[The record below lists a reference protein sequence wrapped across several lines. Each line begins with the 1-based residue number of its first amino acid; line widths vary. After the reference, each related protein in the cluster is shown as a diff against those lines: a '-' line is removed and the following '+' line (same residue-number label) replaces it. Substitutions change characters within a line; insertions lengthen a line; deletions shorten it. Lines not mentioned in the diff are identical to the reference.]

1 MNRKGDLS
9 LKTAPIVAINF
20 DAIFSRKPLLREL
33 ATKSKLDRTFVKEYR
48 ELTYKLYRN
57 GFNVYI
63 VSFDKIKDLGDE
75 LWGKYVFFNS
85 IVEYDDMQ
93 DLAFDC
99 RNLYS
104 YYIDLNS
111 RKLLLENSYTLE
123 EFKGI
128 L

>member
-111 RKLLLENSYTLE
+111 RKLILENSYTLE

>member
-9 LKTAPIVAINF
+9 LKTAPIVAISF
-20 DAIFSRKPLLREL
+20 DAIFSRKPSLKERL
-33 ATKSKLDRTFVKEYR
+33 TKNKLDRTFVKEYR
-48 ELTYKLYRN
+48 ELTYKLYHN

-63 VSFDKIKDLGDE
+63 VSFDKIKDLGEE
-75 LWGKYVFFNS
+75 LWGKYLFFNN
-85 IVEYDDMQ
+85 IVEYDDLQ
-93 DLAFDC
+93 DLVFDC
-99 RNLYS
+99 KKVYS

>member
-1 MNRKGDLS
+1 MNRSGELS

-20 DAIFSRKPLLREL
+20 DAIFSRKPSLKDMV
-33 ATKSKLDRTFVKEYR
+33 TKNKLDRTFLKEYR
-48 ELTYKLYRN
+48 ELTYRLYHK

-63 VSFDKIKDLGDE
+63 VSLNSIKNLGEE
-75 LWGKYVFFNS
+75 LWGKYLFFNN
-85 IVEYDDMQ
+85 IVEYDNLQ
-93 DLAFDC
+93 DLSFDC
-99 RNLYS
+99 RNIYS

-123 EFKGI
+123 EFKEI

>member
-20 DAIFSRKPLLREL
+20 DAIFSRKPSLKERL
-33 ATKSKLDRTFVKEYR
+33 TKNKLDRTFVKEYR
-48 ELTYKLYRN
+48 ELTYKLYHN

-63 VSFDKIKDLGDE
+63 VSFDKIKDLGEE
-75 LWGKYVFFNS
+75 LWGKYLFFNN
-85 IVEYDDMQ
+85 IVEYDDLQ
-93 DLAFDC
+93 DLVFDC
-99 RNLYS
+99 KKVYS

>member
-20 DAIFSRKPLLREL
+20 DAIFSRKPSLKEKL
-33 ATKSKLDRTFVKEYR
+33 TKNKLDRTFVKEYR
-48 ELTYKLYRN
+48 ELTYKLYHK

-63 VSFDKIKDLGDE
+63 VSFDKIKDLGEE
-75 LWGKYVFFNS
+75 LWGKYLFFNN
-85 IVEYDDMQ
+85 IVEYDDLQ
-93 DLAFDC
+93 DLVFDC
-99 RNLYS
+99 KKMYS
-104 YYIDLNS
+104 YYIDLKS

>member
-20 DAIFSRKPLLREL
+20 DAIFSRKSTLREKL
-33 ATKSKLDRTFVKEYR
+33 TMNKLDRTFVKEYR
-48 ELTYKLYRN
+48 ELTYNLYHK

-63 VSFDKIKDLGDE
+63 VSLNKVKDLGEE
-75 LWGKYVFFNS
+75 LWGKYLFFNN
-85 IVEYDDMQ
+85 IVEYSSFE
-93 DLAFDC
+93 DLVYDC
-99 RNLYS
+99 KKIYA

-111 RKLLLENSYTLE
+111 RKLLIENSYTLE
-123 EFKGI
+123 EFKEI

>member
-20 DAIFSRKPLLREL
+20 NAIFSRKPLLREL
-33 ATKSKLDRTFVKEYR
+33 ATKSKLDRTFIKEYR
-48 ELTYKLYRN
+48 ELTYNLYHN

-63 VSFDKIKDLGDE
+63 VSFDKIKNLEEE
-75 LWGKYVFFNS
+75 LWGKYLFFNS
-85 IVEYDDMQ
+85 IIEYDDMQ

-123 EFKGI
+123 EFKRI

>member
-9 LKTAPIVAINF
+9 LKTAPIVAISF
-20 DAIFSRKPLLREL
+20 DAIFSRKPSLKEKL
-33 ATKSKLDRTFVKEYR
+33 TKNKLDRTFVKEYR
-48 ELTYKLYRN
+48 ELTYKLYHK

-63 VSFDKIKDLGDE
+63 VSFDKIKDLGEE
-75 LWGKYVFFNS
+75 LWGKYLFFNN
-85 IVEYDDMQ
+85 IVEYDNLQ
-93 DLAFDC
+93 DLVFDC
-99 RNLYS
+99 KKVYS

-123 EFKGI
+123 EFKEI

>member
-75 LWGKYVFFNS
+75 LWGKYLFFNS

>member
-20 DAIFSRKPLLREL
+20 DAIFSRKPSLKERL
-33 ATKSKLDRTFVKEYR
+33 TKNKLDRTFVKEYR
-48 ELTYKLYRN
+48 ELTYKLYHN

-63 VSFDKIKDLGDE
+63 VSFDKIKYLGEE
-75 LWGKYVFFNS
+75 LWGKYLFFNN
-85 IVEYDDMQ
+85 IVEYDDLQ
-93 DLAFDC
+93 DLVFDC
-99 RNLYS
+99 KKVYS

>member
-20 DAIFSRKPLLREL
+20 DAIFSRKPSLKEKL
-33 ATKSKLDRTFVKEYR
+33 TKNKLDRTFVKEYR
-48 ELTYKLYRN
+48 ELTYKLYHN

-63 VSFDKIKDLGDE
+63 VSFDKIKDLGEE
-75 LWGKYVFFNS
+75 LWGKYLFFNN
-85 IVEYDDMQ
+85 IVEYDDLQ
-93 DLAFDC
+93 DLVFDC
-99 RNLYS
+99 KKVYS